1 MYVLPHL
8 EIKNKDFQ
16 SYMILKITLTL
27 DICLMNP
34 LEKRRLC
41 PLEKNGASSSAVFG
55 LIS

>member
-27 DICLMNP
+27 DICP